1 MLLKLCCCVHVIK
14 VGLHSFVLHRS
25 ELCVRTRDFF
35 FFTGL
40 MNVDNYVALLARLI
54 EDNEPALVVARAE
67 RFVLNVWLSWF
78 LFDLIRD
85 DLGT

>member
-1 MLLKLCCCVHVIK
+1 MCKNKRL
-14 VGLHSFVLHRS
+14 
-25 ELCVRTRDFF
+25 FF
-35 FFTGL
+35 FLGL

-67 RFVLNVWLSWF
+67 RFVLNVWLSWI

-85 DLGT
+85 DLST